1 MTTLSTILTHRI
13 IFIENINDNELTDAV
28 WREKLTSFAQVKP
41 LYDNKFGSIEKFTFG
56 HLVTE
61 AYFMIK
67 IRFTELINS
76 KMRIKFNGRIFEIKR
91 IINVSEKSKI
101 MQIIALELTV

>member
-1 MTTLSTILTHRI
+1 MSTLSTILMHRI
-13 IFIENINDNELTDAV
+13 TFMENTSKSELEEENWKPRFTA
-28 WREKLTSFAQVKP
+28 FAQVKP

-67 IRFTELINS
+67 IRFTEKVNS
-76 KMRIKFNGRIFEIKR
+76 KMRVLFEDRMFEIKR
-91 IINVSEKSKI
+91 IINVGEKNRI
-101 MQIIALELTV
+101 MQLITLEIS